1 MDRILITDLSTRCI
15 IGIDKEERREK
26 QDIVINLTLF
36 ANLHR
41 AGKSDR
47 FEDTVD
53 YRALKKHVYTM
64 VENSEFF
71 LVEALTEA
79 IAAICLEYPGVLKVV
94 VRVDKPSA
102 LRFAKSV
109 GVEIERM
116 REVV

>member
-1 MDRILITDLSTRCI
+1 MDRILITDLSVRCI
-15 IGIDKEERREK
+15 IGIDEKERLEK
-26 QDIVINLTLF
+26 QDVLINLSIF

-41 AGKSDR
+41 AADNDSFD
-47 FEDTVD
+47 DAVD
-53 YRALKKHVYTM
+53 YRSIKKQVYSF
-64 VENSEFF
+64 VENSGFF
-71 LVEALTEA
+71 LAEALAEA
-79 IAAICLEYPGVLKVV
+79 IAAICLEYPGVLKVK